1 MLVTMKRF
9 ASLSITAQEDMNRP
23 PAPILAIE
31 GVPTSSLAVCAA
43 DQIGLSEG
51 KVTFCLKYHEIREG
65 QSNLCY
71 HKVDRH
77 LGPMGQETTSTDV

>member
-51 KVTFCLKYHEIREG
+51 KVTF
-65 QSNLCY
+65 
-71 HKVDRH
+71 
-77 LGPMGQETTSTDV
+77 